1 MHTKPSCPCTK
12 VFGFF
17 GFLFFV
23 CAVPLPAA
31 VCKYVC
37 LRVVSAGAAAHVF
50 ALLDEHLPDHC
61 VFEHKEKKMV
71 HSMFREVLEGKQSS
85 TGGDRGNKK
94 MVRAHDRV

>member
-1 MHTKPSCPCTK
+1 MFAC
-12 VFGFF
+12 V
-17 GFLFFV
+17 L
-23 CAVPLPAA
+23 
-31 VCKYVC
+31 C
-37 LRVVSAGAAAHVF
+37 LLVLQHMFF